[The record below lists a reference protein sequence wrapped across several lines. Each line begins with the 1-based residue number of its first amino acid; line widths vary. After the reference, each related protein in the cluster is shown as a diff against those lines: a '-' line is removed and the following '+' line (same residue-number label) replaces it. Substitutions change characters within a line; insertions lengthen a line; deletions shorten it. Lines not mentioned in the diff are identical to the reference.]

1 MLFTFPSRYSST
13 IGRGR
18 YLALGSGLPR
28 FPPDSSC
35 PVVLKTG
42 ATPVPGVDDGT
53 LTLSGRPFQ
62 NHSSPGTP
70 SWQVRRVSRLSLRRL
85 PTPPPHRP
93 AGHSVA
99 GVWAAPV
106 SFATTPGML
115 SFPRGTEMFQFPRFP
130 RAGLCVHPAVTAH
143 DRGGVASFGHPRIS
157 ARWSAPRGLSWT
169 GHALHRPAAPRHP
182 PCALLA

>member
-1 MLFTFPSRYSST
+1 MLFTFPSRYLST

-35 PVVLKTG
+35 PVVLKSS
-42 ATPVPGVDDGT
+42 ATRPSIFDDGT
-53 LTLSGRPFQ
+53 LTLFGRPFQ
-62 NHSSPGTP
+62 SRSSDAVPA
-70 SWQVRRVSRLSLRRL
+70 VRGVSRLPLRRL

-93 AGHSVA
+93 AGHSVER
-99 GVWAAPV
+99 VWAVPV
-106 SFATTPGML
+106 SFATTPGMI
-115 SFPRGTEMFQFPRFP
+115 SFPQGTEMFQFPRFP
-130 RAGLCVHPAVTAH
+130 RAGLCVRPAVPTH
-143 DRGGVASFGHPRIS
+143 DRGRVASFGHPRIK

-169 GHALHRPAAPRHP
+169 GHALRRPAAPRHP